1 MDIPL
6 LRHPCSS
13 HTGQKTRHLWNHSTT
28 AQISH
33 SCQWNWSRRG
43 HNSQTVA
50 ARERVSVGR
59 EMLTGVVSRSLQPL
73 MTMSRVKLGVYSD
86 WDGDIRPAW
95 RRRCPGGQLTPGF
108 MAALGADKG
117 STRRWIKNRF
127 IRRYHSR
134 YCCLAAVMAGLSCD
148 YRTWSVRISM
158 VLLRVLWLEFVTVAR
173 LTARFRATVS
183 KLVAYHLLII
193 RLIVVVNYDLISL
206 GNIRCTVY
214 IPI

>member
-1 MDIPL
+1 MDIPS

-33 SCQWNWSRRG
+33 SCQWNWLRRG

-50 ARERVSVGR
+50 ARARVSVGR

-95 RRRCPGGQLTPGF
+95 RRRRPRGAVNTGLYGGAGCRQGLYETLNKEPLYTALSQPILLSRCRNGRPF
-108 MAALGADKG
+108 M
-117 STRRWIKNRF
+117 
-127 IRRYHSR
+127 
-134 YCCLAAVMAGLSCD
+134 
-148 YRTWSVRISM
+148 
-158 VLLRVLWLEFVTVAR
+158 
-173 LTARFRATVS
+173 
-183 KLVAYHLLII
+183 
-193 RLIVVVNYDLISL
+193 
-206 GNIRCTVY
+206 
-214 IPI
+214 